1 MLDAPT
7 VDVTAADSEQ
17 LARRFFGLIQRND
30 MDGMLELVHPEIE
43 WVLKSTH
50 PGDVLR
56 GSGEVEAF
64 LAEIA
69 GKFYELVTEVYRP
82 LDDER
87 IVVEGRM
94 RWMDD
99 ARILRDDPVIW
110 ALVFR
115 GGLLWRSAPA
125 QSLVEAEALLA
136 PGG

>member
-1 MLDAPT
+1 MLDAPA
-7 VDVTAADSEQ
+7 VDLAAAESEQ
-17 LARRFFGLIQRND
+17 LARRFFGLIQRDD

-43 WVLKSTH
+43 WVLKSTR

-56 GSGEVEAF
+56 GSGAVEAF
-64 LAEIA
+64 LAEIT

-87 IVVEGRM
+87 IIVEGRL
-94 RWMDD
+94 RWTDD

-115 GGLLWRSAPA
+115 GGLLWRSTPA

-136 PGG
+136 G